1 MRILILGF
9 VLLLSL
15 LTAISPARAASTDS
29 EYFDPDD
36 SEFVRKYLKPGTFM
50 RASEVKTGMEGYGL
64 SVFHGT
70 KIERFNFRVIGV
82 MKRVNNGK
90 DAILARLSGPAL
102 GKNNVIRGM
111 SGSPLYIDDKLIG
124 AVSYGFDFS
133 TEPIAGITPIVDMLD
148 AMARPQT
155 PPAIGSRIPLR
166 SRSINVSP
174 QVVSAGE
181 TDIGK
186 FKKLMVGSAA
196 PHMVPLMSPVSLSGF
211 SSRAQQ
217 FLRTKFESVG
227 LSVSEGASG
236 SMDAGHSPEDVKEA
250 NQLKPG
256 SAVGVMLTTG
266 DFESAST
273 GTVTANFDGKI
284 VGFGHPF
291 VQAGFVDFP
300 MSSAYIHEVLPSL
313 SISFKL
319 SSPIAVLGTIFS
331 DRPWSIGGRIGP
343 QAKMVPVS
351 VEVTDSARHIRKKFN
366 SRVIDHEDLTP
377 DLVAACA
384 MSSMDATYQSSAPYV
399 ARVETEVEIENESGI
414 KRFDC
419 LTNSYGSA
427 SSSSIFKPFFSDPVS
442 GNIHSIASRIL
453 SNRYK
458 KVHLKAVR
466 LKINLESG
474 RDLTR
479 IVRVSTDRPVA
490 KPGETVNLT
499 CLLEP
504 YNGESYTETIG
515 VTIPRDAP
523 DGELALGVSGGSQL
537 EDLRKRMNLVDPPVN
552 TLEQIVRRIQER
564 PRGDRLF
571 AILALP
577 NQSIHVDGEVLESPP
592 GHWNKLF
599 FSNRYT
605 HGPSLVNG
613 ERRVNKEIPAL
624 VEGTHILAVT
634 VKRPDPYM
642 ERAPWYIA
650 TPGGSGKP
658 AMGAYVTAQAQKAID
673 SLNKT
678 DSKAKIAD
686 ASGAAPADPNAAN
699 ANKSAQSGGLSLWS
713 PSAEDTHIRPVQVWS
728 QTDDGA
734 FKGGTRDG
742 VIIDSWGRMFPGYKE
757 DGVTPI
763 AGALRA
769 WSAVWSNGSI
779 YVGSSNRIYK
789 WSPTGKSL
797 EEIAKFDCAAIPAL
811 AADSKGHVYASLA
824 PEGRIV
830 RVDSAPGQKNATI
843 TEVAKVSETLITSL
857 AVDDEDSLYAGVA
870 GTGVVYKLTTGGAPK
885 LLVDTGEAH
894 VLCMFFDRAS
904 KRLYLGCG
912 EQGNVYSVSK
922 DGNIRAVFHSDDHLI
937 TGICRTKKGDLFIT
951 TAGTGHLI
959 RIAPS
964 GETYDLAT
972 SEAFYTLFYH
982 EATDSIL
989 AGDAEGDITQI
1000 QEEPLTGQS
1009 FFVPV
1014 KHTEQEAV
1022 IALCSDGGNHV
1033 YAISSNLPSIL
1044 EFSVRAENASFTSPV
1059 KDAGRPAEWSLL
1071 RIYGSFNEV
1080 SSDLEKSL
1088 RVETRTGATLRPDF
1102 TWSAWIPAVV
1112 TPEGLQIKSRDDRYF
1127 QYRLTWLTTAVKGDS
1142 PRVFPQGRDSV
1153 VGRIAVTFLPSNSRP
1168 RFGSVSLRAGTYVS
1182 DSEEVVIVGSDPD
1195 GDSLSLSVD
1204 LSSDDGH
1211 TYTNLK
1217 NDIRADR
1224 TTKKDAKTDEKTDK
1238 KDAKKSGAEV
1248 KVQSN
1253 TGDKSDLKTET
1264 DKKISDG
1271 ETPVDRESPSDSD
1284 APSDADKPAEKEDKP
1299 SESEKPIERDDSVPG
1314 RRSTVVGGMQ
1324 TFVDGSDR
1332 GMNGSSQ
1339 LSATGVG
1346 TNEDKSDEGGLAHR
1360 RGLWSDENPFSL
1372 EDENKPE
1379 GKKRPSDKFKP
1390 DVKNAP
1396 EEKENPEEKIN
1407 PEDRNNPEKDKFP
1420 DDKTDPDDKN
1430 NPENK
1435 NGPGNGDKPDTEKK
1449 PDGKTKPD
1457 DKTKPEDKAKL
1468 DDKTGVKK
1476 TADKKSDKTAPAKT
1490 APKEP
1495 TKAKKPSE
1503 DNQPDKFTWTLTANK
1518 FKEGHHIL
1526 RFTLSDA
1533 PSNMVHPTDMTCY
1546 RYIVIDT
1553 VKPTITEP
1561 KIAVSAD
1568 RILSCELSARDATSP
1583 ISNATFQIDSEEPRA
1598 FAVVGGLA
1606 DKREVQLLA
1615 SNVPLKKGAHKIEI
1629 EVVDRAG
1636 NKATKTVKLP
1646 VK

>member
-1 MRILILGF
+1 
-9 VLLLSL
+9 
-15 LTAISPARAASTDS
+15 
-29 EYFDPDD
+29 
-36 SEFVRKYLKPGTFM
+36 M

-111 SGSPLYIDDKLIG
+111 SGSPLYINDKLIG

-148 AMARPQT
+148 AMARPET
-155 PPAIGSRIPLR
+155 PPAIGSRIPLGNK
-166 SRSINVSP
+166 SLNLSP

-217 FLRTKFESVG
+217 FLRTRFETVG
-227 LSVSEGASG
+227 LSVSEGAAG
-236 SMDAGHSPEDVKEA
+236 STDANHSPEDVKEA
-250 NQLKPG
+250 NALKPG

-351 VEVTDSARHIRKKFN
+351 VEVTDSARHIRKTFN

-377 DLVAACA
+377 DLIAACA

-399 ARVETEVEIENESGI
+399 ARVDTEVEIENQPGI

-419 LTNSYGSA
+419 LTNSFG
-427 SSSSIFKPFFSDPVS
+427 SSSSSSVFKPFFSDPVS
-442 GNIHSIASRIL
+442 GNVHSIASRIL

-458 KVHLKAVR
+458 KVHLKAVK

-479 IVRVSTDRPVA
+479 IVRVSTDRPVV
-490 KPGETVNLT
+490 KPGEKVNLT

-504 YNGESYTETIG
+504 YNGESYTEKIE

-537 EDLRKRMNLVDPPVN
+537 EDLRKRMNLIDPPTN

-686 ASGAAPADPNAAN
+686 AAGAAPADPNAAN
-699 ANKSAQSGGLSLWS
+699 VNKSAQSGGLSLWS
-713 PSAEDTHIRPVQVWS
+713 PSAEDTHVRPVQVWN

-742 VIIDSWGRMFPGYKE
+742 VIIDSWGRMFPGYKQIS
-757 DGVTPI
+757 VTPI
-763 AGALRA
+763 TDALRA
-769 WSAVWSNGSI
+769 WSAVWSNGAI

-789 WSPTGKSL
+789 WSPSQGGAQ
-797 EEIAKFDCAAIPAL
+797 EIAKFNCAAIPAL

-830 RVDSAPGQKNATI
+830 RIDSTTGQRNATV
-843 TEVAKVSETLITSL
+843 TDFAKLSESLVTSL
-857 AVDDEDSLYAGVA
+857 AVDDEDNLYAGVA
-870 GTGVVYKLTTGGAPK
+870 GTGKVYKITTGGAASV
-885 LLVDTGEAH
+885 LVDTGDAH
-894 VLCMFFDRAS
+894 VLCMFYDRAS
-904 KRLYLGCG
+904 RRLYLGCG

-922 DGNIRAVFHSDDHLI
+922 DGAIRAEFHSDDHLI

-959 RIAPS
+959 RVAPS

-982 EATDSIL
+982 ESTDSIL

-1044 EFSVRAENASFTSPV
+1044 EFSVKAEDASFTSPV
-1059 KDAGRPAEWSLL
+1059 KDAGRPSEWSLL
-1071 RIYGSFNEV
+1071 RVYGSFNEI
-1080 SSDLEKSL
+1080 SPDLEKSL
-1088 RVETRTGATLRPDF
+1088 KVETRTGATLRPDS
-1102 TWSAWIPAVV
+1102 TWSAW
-1112 TPEGLQIKSRDDRYF
+1112 TPTVLSSEGLQVKSRADRYF

-1168 RFGSVSLRAGTYVS
+1168 RFGSVSLRAGSYIS
-1182 DSEEVVIVGSDPD
+1182 DSEEVVVVGSDPD
-1195 GDSLSLSVD
+1195 GDSLSLTVD
-1204 LSSDDGH
+1204 LSSDDGK
-1211 TYTNLK
+1211 TYSNIKSDL
-1217 NDIRADR
+1217 RADR
-1224 TTKKDAKTDEKTDK
+1224 TTKKDTKTEEKTEKKDGKKTGAESKAETTDAKNDPDK
-1238 KDAKKSGAEV
+1238 KG
-1248 KVQSN
+1248 
-1253 TGDKSDLKTET
+1253 SD
-1264 DKKISDG
+1264 S
-1271 ETPVDRESPSDSD
+1271 ETPIDRESPSDSD
-1284 APSDADKPAEKEDKP
+1284 TPSESEGDKPADKEDKP
-1299 SESEKPIERDDSVPG
+1299 GESEKPIERDNSEPG
-1314 RRSTVVGGMQ
+1314 KQSTAAG
-1324 TFVDGSDR
+1324 FPFW
-1332 GMNGSSQ
+1332 N
-1339 LSATGVG
+1339 
-1346 TNEDKSDEGGLAHR
+1346 LAGR
-1360 RGLWSDENPFSL
+1360 TEL
-1372 EDENKPE
+1372 EDENKPD
-1379 GKKRPSDKFKP
+1379 GKKKPSDKFKP
-1390 DVKNAP
+1390 DIKNPP
-1396 EEKENPEEKIN
+1396 EDKENPEEKIN
-1407 PEDRNNPEKDKFP
+1407 PEDRNDPDKDKFP
-1420 DDKTDPDDKN
+1420 DDKDVPDEKN

-1435 NGPGNGDKPDTEKK
+1435 KGPGEGDKPDSEKK
-1449 PDGKTKPD
+1449 PDDKSKPAE
-1457 DKTKPEDKAKL
+1457 KPKPESPIKL
-1468 DDKTGVKK
+1468 DDKTSVKK
-1476 TADKKSDKTAPAKT
+1476 PPTKKGDKTAKA
-1490 APKEP
+1490 APKEAA
-1495 TKAKKPSE
+1495 KAKKPSE

-1546 RYIVIDT
+1546 RYVVIDT
-1553 VKPTITEP
+1553 VKPTISEP
-1561 KIAVSAD
+1561 KIDVNAD
-1568 RILSCELSARDATSP
+1568 RLLNCQLTATDATSP

-1606 DKREVQLLA
+1606 DKREIQLMA
-1615 SNVPLKKGAHKIEI
+1615 SNVPVKKGAHKIEI

-1646 VK
+1646 VR